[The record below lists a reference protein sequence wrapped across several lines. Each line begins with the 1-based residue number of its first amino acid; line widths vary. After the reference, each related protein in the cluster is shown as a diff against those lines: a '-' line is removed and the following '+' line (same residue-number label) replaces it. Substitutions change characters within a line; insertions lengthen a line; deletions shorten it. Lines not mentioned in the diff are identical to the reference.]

1 MPIDFPNSPTNGDTY
16 SAGGKNWQYNGTAW
30 TLQGVVPNVRLLDDI
45 GDVSAS
51 APSDGQFLKYVTAS
65 AAWVPAAIPTIN
77 NLDDIGDVDVGGAQ
91 INDLLAK
98 GESGWVDVTP
108 SSIAGN
114 IYLSDLS
121 DVGLAPEN
129 VGEVIY
135 WTGSFWNNETAASHA
150 GRFNLDDIG
159 DVTIT
164 SATSGQF
171 LKWNGSAWVNAAVS
185 TDVMTDTKNAAII
198 LMDIGA

>member
-30 TLQGVVPNVRLLDDI
+30 VLQGVVPNVRLLDDI
-45 GDVSAS
+45 GDVNT
-51 APSDGQFLKYVTAS
+51 PSPTDGYFLKYVSAS
-65 AAWVPAAIPTIN
+65 SSWVAAAIPTIN
-77 NLDDIGDVDVGGAQ
+77 NLDDV
-91 INDLLAK
+91 
-98 GESGWVDVTP
+98 
-108 SSIAGN
+108 
-114 IYLSDLS
+114 
-121 DVGLAPEN
+121 
-129 VGEVIY
+129 
-135 WTGSFWNNETAASHA
+135 
-150 GRFNLDDIG
+150 G